1 MWTPGP
7 RATLDDMFTT
17 VIAGVD
23 GSSADADALALSQL
37 LVQSRGAVIPTR
49 IEPGRPVGE
58 GLHGAALASRADLI
72 VVGSSGRGLLGRILA
87 GDDVIATLRGA
98 LCAVA
103 IAPHGFASAAH
114 PIAQIGVGYDGRA
127 HAHAAL
133 DAARALAG
141 RTGASVRVLAVAS
154 PPQGLVTPIG
164 VPAVAALEAGRERA
178 ERSIGQLGPDVS
190 AHVVD
195 GIAHQ
200 RLAEL
205 SSEVDLLVVGSS
217 RRGAFGRVLLGCTS
231 ERLSREA
238 ACPLLV
244 VPAPASSRP
253 AREPR
258 DRPAS
263 APAR

>member
-1 MWTPGP
+1 
-7 RATLDDMFTT
+7 MFTT
-17 VIAGVD
+17 VIAGID
-23 GSSADADALALSQL
+23 GSAADADALALAQL
-37 LVQSRGAVIPTR
+37 LVQSGGAVIPTR
-49 IEPGRPVGE
+49 IAAGRPVGA
-58 GLHGAALASRADLI
+58 GLHDEALKAGADVI

-87 GDDVIATLRGA
+87 GDDVIATLR
-98 LCAVA
+98 CAPCMVA
-103 IAPHGFASAAH
+103 IAPHGFASDDH
-114 PIAQIGVGYDGRA
+114 PVTRIGVGYDGRA
-127 HAHAAL
+127 HALAAL
-133 DAARALAG
+133 DAARTIAA
-141 RTGASVRVLAVAS
+141 RTGASIRALGVAS
-154 PPQGLVTPIG
+154 PSQGLVTPVGI
-164 VPAVAALEAGRERA
+164 PAVAALEAGRERA
-178 ERSIGQLGPDVS
+178 ERAIAQLGPDVT

-217 RRGAFGRVLLGCTS
+217 RRGAFGRVLLGSTS

-253 AREPR
+253 AQEQQ

-263 APAR
+263 APAG